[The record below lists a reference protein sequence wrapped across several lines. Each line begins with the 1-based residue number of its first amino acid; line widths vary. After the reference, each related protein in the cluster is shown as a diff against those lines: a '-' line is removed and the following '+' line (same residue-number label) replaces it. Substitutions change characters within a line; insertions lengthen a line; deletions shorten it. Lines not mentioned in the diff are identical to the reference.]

1 MLQATKGQTIWNDFF
16 KWMFLQKNE
25 QINLTLLLVNLFLF
39 VFWKKVKTPK
49 RHFEINWPVE
59 HFFLS
64 LVTKCQMFFGKIL
77 GWKKMT
83 NNDVWSLESRKVRSH
98 RDMTY
103 FFSRMSKKGDAKTS
117 FLKDRMLVIESP
129 NLKIFWPT
137 LESNQSSTKITTVL
151 VRFFISK

>member
-1 MLQATKGQTIWNDFF
+1 
-16 KWMFLQKNE
+16 
-25 QINLTLLLVNLFLF
+25 
-39 VFWKKVKTPK
+39 
-49 RHFEINWPVE
+49 
-59 HFFLS
+59 
-64 LVTKCQMFFGKIL
+64 
-77 GWKKMT
+77 MT

-137 LESNQSSTKITTVL
+137 FPN
-151 VRFFISK
+151 R